1 MFIAFTL
8 GLGDIDILY
17 SEINITSL
25 GNALIIHLS
34 LNLLGIIP
42 LTSLRIVLCS
52 KRASC
57 KHRFNELNIVL
68 PYVFICGRLCPFGT
82 TLLKHL

>member
-25 GNALIIHLS
+25 RECTYHSSLTKSFGN
-34 LNLLGIIP
+34 N
-42 LTSLRIVLCS
+42 T
-52 KRASC
+52 
-57 KHRFNELNIVL
+57 FNFFENSIM
-68 PYVFICGRLCPFGT
+68 
-82 TLLKHL
+82 